1 MRRSVIFNLFST
13 AFAQLRLRRK
23 KGRDIEKMDG
33 PTFPLV
39 CARCKV
45 TSSLMW
51 EKNKEGEILCLE
63 CHSNSR
69 QEPASVLSRS
79 ERPMTTA
86 ASSHSN
92 REPVVATASS
102 EPPSTSAGFTG
113 RRTRQR
119 NAKGRYGRA
128 PAVENATKNSA
139 TPPSSASPAPM
150 GGSQSPAPPP
160 APPSSSQ
167 QQTESNTTSSQK
179 KGKTSS
185 GRRSLIRVTKP
196 TKAPAFDATVVTS
209 DAVLHKV
216 RSTYQKGKQRKISA
230 NVLFILPIFHTQGTR
245 YEVGDIVSIMDENGR
260 VYYALLRGFLEDQYA
275 EKYAAL
281 TWLIPTTPNPKDF
294 DPSLFVLGIHH
305 TH

>member
-1 MRRSVIFNLFST
+1 
-13 AFAQLRLRRK
+13 
-23 KGRDIEKMDG
+23 
-33 PTFPLV
+33 
-39 CARCKV
+39 
-45 TSSLMW
+45 
-51 EKNKEGEILCLE
+51 
-63 CHSNSR
+63 
-69 QEPASVLSRS
+69 
-79 ERPMTTA
+79 
-86 ASSHSN
+86 
-92 REPVVATASS
+92 
-102 EPPSTSAGFTG
+102 
-113 RRTRQR
+113 
-119 NAKGRYGRA
+119 
-128 PAVENATKNSA
+128 
-139 TPPSSASPAPM
+139 M

-209 DAVLHKV
+209 DAVLHK
-216 RSTYQKGKQRKISA
+216 
-230 NVLFILPIFHTQGTR
+230 GTR

-294 DPSLFVLGIHH
+294 DPSLFVLGPEEDSPRDMECLDFV
-305 TH
+305 THSPQSASFLPSLSRDSDLAMLWTGSKRRRIMFTS